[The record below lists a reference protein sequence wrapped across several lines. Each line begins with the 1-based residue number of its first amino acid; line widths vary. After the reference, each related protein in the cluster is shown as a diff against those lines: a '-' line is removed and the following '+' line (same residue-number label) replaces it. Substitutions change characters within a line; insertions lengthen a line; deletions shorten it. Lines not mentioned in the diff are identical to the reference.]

1 MGGDPIVETPAQ
13 HRYGGR
19 DGAGLRGSASRIE
32 KSVYNLDMALSIKD
46 PEADRLAREL
56 AARTGETLTEAVV
69 VALRERLARESGRTR
84 TVPMRDELAA
94 IRRRC
99 AALPVVD
106 NRSADEILGYDDRG
120 LPE

>member
-1 MGGDPIVETPAQ
+1 
-13 HRYGGR
+13 
-19 DGAGLRGSASRIE
+19 
-32 KSVYNLDMALSIKD
+32 MALSIKD

-69 VALRERLARESGRTR
+69 VALRERLARQTGRTR
-84 TVPMRDELAA
+84 GTPLREELAE

-106 NRSADEILGYDDRG
+106 DRTEDEILGYDDRG
-120 LPE
+120 LPN